1 MEAKRENHNIFTR
14 RVLDKELCDKLVQ
27 SASLTIGCNVLITDE
42 TSHVLSSND
51 PKREGT
57 LHEASIEVIRTKQKT
72 YHNSAAAMRL
82 EGTMPGMTIP
92 LFMGDD
98 VIGTIGITG
107 SPQEISR
114 YAALI
119 QQFAQI
125 FMSFQSQQQTS
136 AQLDYRKQNLIRE
149 IVTFEK
155 RIRDPED
162 VYGLAYEVGVDL
174 NVPRVAIL
182 VKNGQEAEGELSGEE
197 KNQAAEQ
204 VKATLSKYFP
214 DPQDFICPQN
224 DSEYVVLAC
233 LPDGLQDSSM
243 ENVIHSCQEM
253 EADLLSGGHGLLI
266 GIGSMANSLEGLR
279 LSYENASF
287 VLRILQAKIRED
299 TCLTIGDV
307 MLEKLAANLPAD
319 VCEEAATTLFQNILH
334 APNYD
339 EIISIIECWCRLRF
353 QFTKTAE
360 ALHIH
365 KSTLVYRFRRIQ
377 ELYGLDLYDFD
388 RVIALYLLDIRR
400 KLK

>member
-1 MEAKRENHNIFTR
+1 MEGKRDNHHIFTR

-51 PKREGT
+51 PSREGT
-57 LHEASIEVIRTKQKT
+57 LHEASIEVIRTKQKA

-82 EGTMPGMTIP
+82 AGTMPGMTIP
-92 LFMGDD
+92 LFMGND

-136 AQLDYRKQNLIRE
+136 AQLDYRKQTLIRE

-155 RIRDPED
+155 RIRNPED
-162 VYGLAYEVGVDL
+162 VHALAYEVGVDL
-174 NVPRVAIL
+174 NIPRVAIL
-182 VKNGQEAEGELSGEE
+182 VKNGQDTENTITEEE
-197 KNQAAEQ
+197 KSLASEH
-204 VKATLSKYFP
+204 VKDIITKYFS
-214 DPQDFICPQN
+214 DAQDFICPQN
-224 DSEYVVLAC
+224 DSEYAVLAC
-233 LPDGLQDSSM
+233 LPDGIQDSSM
-243 ENVIHSCQEM
+243 EQVINTCQEM
-253 EADLLSGGHGLLI
+253 EQELLQAGHGVLI
-266 GIGSMANSLEGLR
+266 GIGSMATSLEGLR
-279 LSYENASF
+279 LSYENAAF
-287 VLRILQAKIRED
+287 VLRILQAKIREA
-299 TCLTIGDV
+299 TCLSIADL
-307 MLEKLAANLPAD
+307 MLEKLAANLPED
-319 VCEEAATTLFQNILH
+319 VCEEAANTLFRTILQ

-339 EIISIIECWCRLRF
+339 EIITIIECWCRLRF

-388 RVIALYLLDIRR
+388 RVVALYLLDIRR

>member
-125 FMSFQSQQQTS
+125 FMSFQSQQQTT

-149 IVTFEK
+149 IVTFER

-182 VKNGQEAEGELSGEE
+182 VKNGQETEGELSGEE

-233 LPDGLQDSSM
+233 LPDGIQDSSM

-253 EADLLSGGHGLLI
+253 EADLLSVGHGVLI

-287 VLRILQAKIRED
+287 VLRILQAKIREE

>member
-1 MEAKRENHNIFTR
+1 MEGKRESHHIFTR

-42 TSHVLSSND
+42 TCHILSSND
-51 PKREGT
+51 PNREGT
-57 LHEASIEVIRTKQKT
+57 LHEASIEVIRTKQKA

-82 EGTMPGMTIP
+82 SGTMPGMTIP

-125 FMSFQSQQQTS
+125 FMSFQSQQQSS

-162 VYGLAYEVGVDL
+162 VYALAYEVGVDL

-182 VKNGQEAEGELSGEE
+182 VKNGQDGESVITEEE
-197 KNQAAEQ
+197 KGLASEQ
-204 VKATLSKYFP
+204 VKEILTKYFS
-214 DPQDFICPQN
+214 DDQDFICPQN
-224 DSEYVVLAC
+224 EAEYALLAC
-233 LPDGLQDSSM
+233 LPDGLQSSSM
-243 ENVIHSCQEM
+243 EYVIHTCQEM
-253 EADLLSGGHGLLI
+253 EKDLNQTGHSVII

-287 VLRILQAKIRED
+287 VLRILQAKIREE
-299 TCLTIGDV
+299 TCLTIADL
-307 MLEKLAANLPAD
+307 MLEKLAANLPED
-319 VCEEAATTLFQNILH
+319 VCEEAANSLFQNILT

-377 ELYGLDLYDFD
+377 ELHGLDLYDFD
-388 RVIALYLLDIRR
+388 RVVALYLLDIRR

>member
-92 LFMGDD
+92 LFMGED

-125 FMSFQSQQQTS
+125 FMSFQSQQQTT

-149 IVTFEK
+149 IVTFER

-204 VKATLSKYFP
+204 VKTTLSKYFP

-233 LPDGLQDSSM
+233 LPDGIQDSSM

-253 EADLLSGGHGLLI
+253 EADLLSVGHGVLI

-319 VCEEAATTLFQNILH
+319 VCEEAANTLFRTILH

-339 EIISIIECWCRLRF
+339 EIITIIECWCRLRF

>member
-1 MEAKRENHNIFTR
+1 MEGKRENQHIFTQ

-42 TSHVLSSND
+42 TSRILSSND
-51 PKREGT
+51 PNRVGT
-57 LHEASIEVIRTKQKT
+57 LHEASIEVIRTKQKA

-82 EGTMPGMTIP
+82 SGTMPGMTIP
-92 LFMGDD
+92 LFMGED

-125 FMSFQSQQQTS
+125 FMSFQSQQQTTV
-136 AQLDYRKQNLIRE
+136 QQDYRKQNLIRE
-149 IVTFEK
+149 IVTFDK

-162 VYGLAYEVGVDL
+162 VHALAYEAGVDL
-174 NVPRVAIL
+174 TIPRVAIL
-182 VKNGQEAEGELSGEE
+182 VKNSQEGETLHTEMETGFAPED
-197 KNQAAEQ
+197 
-204 VKATLSKYFP
+204 VKGILNKYFS

-224 DSEYVVLAC
+224 DAEYVVLSC
-233 LPDGLQDSSM
+233 LPDGVQDSSM
-243 ENVIHSCQEM
+243 EHLVHTCQEM
-253 EADLLSGGHGLLI
+253 EHELVQAGHSVLI
-266 GIGSMANSLEGLR
+266 GIGSMANTLEGLR

-287 VLRILQAKIRED
+287 VLRILQTKIREA
-299 TCLTIGDV
+299 TCLTIADL
-307 MLEKLAANLPAD
+307 MLEKLAANLPED
-319 VCEEAATTLFQNILH
+319 VCEEAANSLFRNILQ

-339 EIISIIECWCRLRF
+339 EIIAIIECWCRLRF

-388 RVIALYLLDIRR
+388 RVLALYLLDVRR

>member
-1 MEAKRENHNIFTR
+1 MDGKRENHIFTR

-42 TSHVLSSND
+42 TCYILSSND
-51 PKREGT
+51 PNRVGT
-57 LHEASIEVIRTKQKT
+57 LHEASIEVIRNKQKA

-82 EGTMPGMTIP
+82 AGTMPGMTIP

-125 FMSFQSQQQTS
+125 FMSFQSQQQTT

-149 IVTFEK
+149 ILTFDK
-155 RIRDPED
+155 RIRNPED
-162 VYGLAYEVGVDL
+162 VHALAYDVGVDL
-174 NVPRVAIL
+174 NVPRVAVLI
-182 VKNGQEAEGELSGEE
+182 KNAQDAEGSYDEE
-197 KNQAAEQ
+197 KGMASEY
-204 VKATLSKYFP
+204 VKDIITKYFSE
-214 DPQDFICPQN
+214 DQDFICPQN
-224 DSEYVVLAC
+224 DSEYVVLAS
-233 LPDGLQDSSM
+233 LPDGLQDSSI
-243 ENVIHSCQEM
+243 EYVAQICKEM
-253 EADLLSGGHGLLI
+253 ETVLLQEGHAVLI
-266 GIGSMANSLEGLR
+266 GIGSMANSLESLR

-287 VLRILQAKIRED
+287 VVRILQGKIREG
-299 TCLTIGDV
+299 TCLSISDL
-307 MLEKLAANLPAD
+307 MLEKLAANLPED
-319 VCEEAATTLFQNILH
+319 ICEEAATSLFRQILQ
-334 APNYD
+334 APNYE
-339 EIISIIECWCRLRF
+339 EIMTIVECWCRLRF

-388 RVIALYLLDIRR
+388 RVLALYLLDIRR

>member
-1 MEAKRENHNIFTR
+1 MEGKRENHNIFTR

-125 FMSFQSQQQTS
+125 FMSFQSQQQTT

-204 VKATLSKYFP
+204 VKATLFKYFP

-253 EADLLSGGHGLLI
+253 EADLLSGGRGVLI

>member
-1 MEAKRENHNIFTR
+1 MEGKRENHNIFTR

-42 TSHVLSSND
+42 TSHILSSND
-51 PKREGT
+51 PSREGT
-57 LHEASIEVIRTKQKT
+57 LHEASVEVIRTKQKA
-72 YHNSAAAMRL
+72 YHNSAAAMKL

-92 LFMGDD
+92 LFMGEE

-125 FMSFQSQQQTS
+125 FMSFQSQQQTT
-136 AQLDYRKQNLIRE
+136 AQQDYRKQNLIRE
-149 IVTFEK
+149 IVTFDK

-162 VYGLAYEVGVDL
+162 VYGLAYEVGLDL

-182 VKNGQEAEGELSGEE
+182 IKNGQDGNGQLTEEE
-197 KNQAAEQ
+197 KGLAAEH
-204 VKATLSKYFP
+204 VTEILSKYFS
-214 DPQDFICPQN
+214 DSQDFICPQN
-224 DSEYVVLAC
+224 NAEYVVLAC
-233 LPDGLQDSSM
+233 LPDGLQESSM
-243 ENVIHSCQEM
+243 ESILHTCQEM
-253 EADLLSGGHGLLI
+253 EQELIQSGHPVLV
-266 GIGSMANSLEGLR
+266 GIGSMAGSLEGLR

-299 TCLTIGDV
+299 SCLSIADV
-307 MLEKLAANLPAD
+307 MLEKLAANLPED
-319 VCEEAATTLFQNILH
+319 LCEEAANTLFQTILH

-388 RVIALYLLDIRR
+388 RVVALYLLDIRR

>member
-1 MEAKRENHNIFTR
+1 MEGKRDNHHIFTR

-51 PKREGT
+51 PSREGT
-57 LHEASIEVIRTKQKT
+57 LHEASIEVIRTKQKA

-82 EGTMPGMTIP
+82 AGTMPGMTIP
-92 LFMGDD
+92 LFMGND

-136 AQLDYRKQNLIRE
+136 AQLDYRKQTLIRE

-155 RIRDPED
+155 RIRNPED
-162 VYGLAYEVGVDL
+162 VHALAYEVGVDL
-174 NVPRVAIL
+174 NIPRVAIL
-182 VKNGQEAEGELSGEE
+182 VKNGQDIETTITEEE
-197 KNQAAEQ
+197 KSLASEH
-204 VKATLSKYFP
+204 VKDIIIKYFS
-214 DPQDFICPQN
+214 DAQDFICPQN
-224 DSEYVVLAC
+224 DSEYAVLAC
-233 LPDGLQDSSM
+233 LPDGIQDSSM
-243 ENVIHSCQEM
+243 EQVINTCQEM
-253 EADLLSGGHGLLI
+253 EQELLQAGHGVLI
-266 GIGSMANSLEGLR
+266 GIGSMATSLEGLR
-279 LSYENASF
+279 LSYENAAF
-287 VLRILQAKIRED
+287 VLRILQAKIRD
-299 TCLTIGDV
+299 ATCLSIADL
-307 MLEKLAANLPAD
+307 MLEKLAANLPED
-319 VCEEAATTLFQNILH
+319 VCEEAANTLFRTILQ

-339 EIISIIECWCRLRF
+339 EIITIIECWCRLRF

-388 RVIALYLLDIRR
+388 RVVALYLLDIRR

>member
-1 MEAKRENHNIFTR
+1 MK
-14 RVLDKELCDKLVQ
+14 
-27 SASLTIGCNVLITDE
+27 
-42 TSHVLSSND
+42 
-51 PKREGT
+51 
-57 LHEASIEVIRTKQKT
+57 
-72 YHNSAAAMRL
+72 L

-92 LFMGDD
+92 LFMGEE

-125 FMSFQSQQQTS
+125 FMSFQSQQQTT
-136 AQLDYRKQNLIRE
+136 AQQDYRKQNLIRE
-149 IVTFEK
+149 IVTFDK

-162 VYGLAYEVGVDL
+162 VYGLAYEVGLDL

-182 VKNGQEAEGELSGEE
+182 IKNGQDGNGQLTEEE
-197 KNQAAEQ
+197 KGLAAEH
-204 VKATLSKYFP
+204 VTEILSKYFS
-214 DPQDFICPQN
+214 DSQDFICPQN
-224 DSEYVVLAC
+224 NAEYVVLAC
-233 LPDGLQDSSM
+233 LPDGLQESSM
-243 ENVIHSCQEM
+243 ESILHTCQEM
-253 EADLLSGGHGLLI
+253 EQELIQSGHPVLV
-266 GIGSMANSLEGLR
+266 GIGSMAGSLEGLR

-299 TCLTIGDV
+299 SCLSIADV
-307 MLEKLAANLPAD
+307 MLEKLAANLPED
-319 VCEEAATTLFQNILH
+319 LCEEAANTLFQTILH

-388 RVIALYLLDIRR
+388 RVVALYLLDIRR

>member
-27 SASLTIGCNVLITDE
+27 SASLTIDCNVLITDE
-42 TSHVLSSND
+42 TSHILSSND
-51 PKREGT
+51 PSREGT
-57 LHEASIEVIRTKQKT
+57 LHEASVEVIRTKQKA
-72 YHNSAAAMRL
+72 YHNSAAAMKL

-92 LFMGDD
+92 LFMGND

-125 FMSFQSQQQTS
+125 FMSFQSQQQTT
-136 AQLDYRKQNLIRE
+136 AQQDYRKQNLIRE
-149 IVTFEK
+149 IVTFDK
-155 RIRDPED
+155 RIRDPEN
-162 VYGLAYEVGVDL
+162 VYGLAYEVGLDL

-182 VKNGQEAEGELSGEE
+182 IKNGQDGNGPLTEEE
-197 KNQAAEQ
+197 KGLAAEH
-204 VKATLSKYFP
+204 VTEILNKYFS
-214 DPQDFICPQN
+214 DPQDFTCPQN
-224 DSEYVVLAC
+224 NAEYVVLAC
-233 LPDGLQDSSM
+233 LPDGLQESSM
-243 ENVIHSCQEM
+243 ESILHTCQEM
-253 EADLLSGGHGLLI
+253 EQELIQSGHPVLV
-266 GIGSMANSLEGLR
+266 GIGSMAGSLEGLR

-299 TCLTIGDV
+299 SCLSIADV
-307 MLEKLAANLPAD
+307 MLEKLAANLPED
-319 VCEEAATTLFQNILH
+319 LCEEAANTLFKPILH

-377 ELYGLDLYDFD
+377 ELYGLNLYDFD
-388 RVIALYLLDIRR
+388 RVVALYLLDIRR

>member
-1 MEAKRENHNIFTR
+1 MENKREYPPILTR

-42 TSHVLSSND
+42 TCHILSSND
-51 PKREGT
+51 PQREGI
-57 LHEASIEVIRTKQKT
+57 LHEASIEVIRTKQKA

-82 EGTMPGMTIP
+82 AGTMPGMTIP
-92 LFMGDD
+92 LFMGED

-114 YAALI
+114 YADLI

-125 FMSFQSQQQTS
+125 FMSFQSQQQTT

-149 IVTFEK
+149 IVTFDK
-155 RIRDPED
+155 RIRDPQD
-162 VYGLAYEVGVDL
+162 VHALAYDVGVDL
-174 NVPRVAIL
+174 NIPRIAIL
-182 VKNGQEAEGELSGEE
+182 VKNGQDGETMLSEE
-197 KNQAAEQ
+197 DKSVAAEN
-204 VKATLSKYFP
+204 VKTILQKYFS

-224 DSEYVVLAC
+224 DAEYVVLSC

-243 ENVIHSCQEM
+243 EYILHTCQEM
-253 EADLLSGGHGLLI
+253 ESDLLKAGYNVLI
-266 GIGSMANSLEGLR
+266 GIGSMANALEGLR

-287 VLRILQAKIRED
+287 VVRILQAKIREA
-299 TCLTIGDV
+299 TCLTIADV
-307 MLEKLAANLPAD
+307 MLEKLAANLPED
-319 VCEEAATTLFQNILH
+319 VCEEAANTLFQNILT

-339 EIISIIECWCRLRF
+339 EIITIIEYWCRLRF

-388 RVIALYLLDIRR
+388 RVVSLYLLDIRR

>member
-1 MEAKRENHNIFTR
+1 MDGKRENHHIFTR

-42 TSHVLSSND
+42 TSYILSSND
-51 PKREGT
+51 PNREGT
-57 LHEASIEVIRTKQKT
+57 LHEASIEVIRTKQKA

-82 EGTMPGMTIP
+82 AGTMPGMTIP

-125 FMSFQSQQQTS
+125 FMSFQSQQQSS

-162 VYGLAYEVGVDL
+162 VYALAYEVGVDL
-174 NVPRVAIL
+174 NVSRVAIL
-182 VKNGQEAEGELSGEE
+182 VKNGQSAENTVSEGEKEIS
-197 KNQAAEQ
+197 AEH
-204 VKATLSKYFP
+204 VKAILTRAFS

-233 LPDGLQDSSM
+233 LPDGLQESSL
-243 ENVIHSCQEM
+243 ESVQHTCQEL
-253 EADLLSGGHGLLI
+253 EKELVREGHAVLI

-287 VLRILQAKIRED
+287 VLRILQARIREA
-299 TCLTIGDV
+299 TCLTIGDL
-307 MLEKLAANLPAD
+307 MLEKLAANLPED
-319 VCEEAATTLFQNILH
+319 VCEEAANTLFRNILT

-339 EIISIIECWCRLRF
+339 EIIGIVECWCRLRF

-388 RVIALYLLDIRR
+388 RVLALYLLDIRR

>member
-1 MEAKRENHNIFTR
+1 MEGKRESHHTITR
-14 RVLDKELCDKLVQ
+14 RILDKELCDKLVQ

-51 PKREGT
+51 PNREGT

-82 EGTMPGMTIP
+82 TGTMPGMTIP
-92 LFMGDD
+92 LFMGED

-125 FMSFQSQQQTS
+125 FMSFQSQQQTT

-155 RIRDPED
+155 RIRNPKD
-162 VYGLAYEVGVDL
+162 VYTLAYEVGVDL
-174 NVPRVAIL
+174 NVPRVAVL
-182 VKNGQEAEGELSGEE
+182 VKNGQEVETDLTGEE
-197 KNQAAEQ
+197 KEQASEH
-204 VKATLSKYFP
+204 VKEILTKYFS

-224 DSEYVVLAC
+224 DTEYVVLAC
-233 LPDGLQDSSM
+233 LPDGLEETSM
-243 ENVIHSCQEM
+243 ESILHSCQEM
-253 EADLLSGGHGLLI
+253 ERDLLEIGHSVLI

-287 VLRILQAKIRED
+287 VVRILQAKIREA
-299 TCLTIGDV
+299 TCLTISDL
-307 MLEKLAANLPAD
+307 MLEKLAANLPED
-319 VCEEAATTLFQNILH
+319 VCEEAENSLFRNILQ

-339 EIISIIECWCRLRF
+339 EIISIVECWCRLRF
-353 QFTKTAE
+353 QFTRTAE

-388 RVIALYLLDIRR
+388 RVVALYLLDIHK